1 MKAVAFLIASYPW
14 LKPQNLGSVLISTIN
29 AMGRIF
35 SIKQLDQ
42 QVQLEV
48 DRTIRSHGYV
58 NLDRMLEALQA
69 MGLSITRS
77 SLYRYVVDLRARD
90 ALTAHPDEGTI
101 ITVVERST
109 GQVRVIKTSMSADS
123 VVALLEGKR
132 PR

>member
-1 MKAVAFLIASYPW
+1 
-14 LKPQNLGSVLISTIN
+14 
-29 AMGRIF
+29 MGRIF
-35 SIKQLDQ
+35 SIKQLDPHT
-42 QVQLEV
+42 QLEV

-58 NLDRMLEALQA
+58 NLDKMLEALTA
-69 MGLSITRS
+69 KGLIISRS

-109 GQVRVIKTSMSADS
+109 GQVRVVKTSMSADS